1 MKQNISAE
9 EMAELLVRFTV
20 DEPPHRETIMSSLY
34 GLSEAQLA
42 KIREEIIFLD
52 IVVFANL
59 MGTAKVKK
67 YWKCSEDVFTEY
79 SAKLAN
85 IIVSGG
91 HDHLT
96 FANTVGDREEAYRKA
111 IWKPLKE
118 ARYAVADTFEAL
130 CGLKDELSVDVA
142 GMGEFVSAVN
152 YVGDLLTRYEVVPGP
167 TGSASGAATT
177 ERAKELKQTVR
188 QAAERG
194 DASAQFKLGEMCR
207 RGDGVPRD
215 DVEAVSWYRKA
226 AEQGDAKAQAD
237 LGFMYDRGLGVQQD
251 DAEAVRWYREAA
263 EQGWAYGQANLGVM
277 FATGRGMRRD
287 DAEAVRWYR
296 KAAEQGWASAQTNL
310 GRMYEQGRG
319 VPQDECEAVC
329 WYRKAAEQGD
339 ADAQAK
345 IDALDHDD
353 QGVPEEDAQ
362 ISLGFMDDQGRGVL
376 QDDSETVCSCR
387 KAAEQGEAHAQLEL
401 ARMYEEG
408 RGVPQDDAEA
418 LRWYRKAAEQGY
430 EHAQFCLGA
439 MYAEGRGVARD
450 YVEAVRWYRM
460 AAEQGN
466 ANAQFVLGDKYRF
479 GDGVPQDDGEAV
491 RWYRKA
497 AKQGNAKAQ
506 ANLGFMHERGR
517 GAPHDD
523 FAAVLWY
530 LKAAEQGWAYA
541 QANLADMYAAGRGVQ
556 RDDAKAVR
564 WYRKAA
570 EQGWAR
576 AQASLGD
583 MYAGGRGVAQDYVE
597 AVRWYRMAAEQGDSD
612 AQYNLGCLY
621 ANGEGVPQDHAEAAQ
636 WYHKA
641 AEQGYATA
649 QFSLGVM
656 YDDGKGVAH
665 DEIEALRWYRMAAE
679 QGNASAQ
686 FALGRMYEDGC
697 GVAQDDAEAIRWYRL
712 AAEHGLASAQTRLA
726 SAQTRLAAMFL
737 DRRPQG
743 PELNRL
749 KPPSALRD
757 VLARARRTGVSIV
770 AKIKGVGMGAVGV
783 LACVIAIALPFIL
796 LFGMTWVSVKLL
808 PWLRPVIFW
817 TLVVCVFLLGPTAL
831 FRRTR
836 GFSAAGLMWAS
847 YIFGAVLWIWSL
859 LVTLDLWGILAA
871 VIGLLIMGVGIV
883 PVAILAAIFHAQ
895 WAVLGDIAIGLVVT
909 FGARVLALWLASKAE
924 RDDKETYIETREHTL
939 NRMQELL
946 SGRGLQICTAA
957 LLFVAL
963 ANWPYGYYSFLRLA
977 VCAAASVL
985 AWRASK
991 AGRPLWTLVMAG
1003 IALLFNPIIPVR
1015 FHRAEWAWIDA
1026 VAASVFLALP
1036 PVKKRQKGS
1045 A

>member
-1 MKQNISAE
+1 M
-9 EMAELLVRFTV
+9 
-20 DEPPHRETIMSSLY
+20 
-34 GLSEAQLA
+34 
-42 KIREEIIFLD
+42 
-52 IVVFANL
+52 
-59 MGTAKVKK
+59 
-67 YWKCSEDVFTEY
+67 
-79 SAKLAN
+79 
-85 IIVSGG
+85 
-91 HDHLT
+91 
-96 FANTVGDREEAYRKA
+96 
-111 IWKPLKE
+111 
-118 ARYAVADTFEAL
+118 
-130 CGLKDELSVDVA
+130 
-142 GMGEFVSAVN
+142 
-152 YVGDLLTRYEVVPGP
+152 
-167 TGSASGAATT
+167 
-177 ERAKELKQTVR
+177 
-188 QAAERG
+188 
-194 DASAQFKLGEMCR
+194 
-207 RGDGVPRD
+207 
-215 DVEAVSWYRKA
+215 A
-226 AEQGDAKAQAD
+226 AEQGDSDAQYAV
-237 LGFMYDRGLGVQQD
+237 GEAYYYGRGTAQD
-251 DAEAVRWYREAA
+251 YAEAAQWYC
-263 EQGWAYGQANLGVM
+263 
-277 FATGRGMRRD
+277 
-287 DAEAVRWYR
+287 
-296 KAAEQGWASAQTNL
+296 KAAEQ
-310 GRMYEQGRG
+310 EQATS
-319 VPQDECEAVC
+319 QF
-329 WYRKAAEQGD
+329 
-339 ADAQAK
+339 
-345 IDALDHDD
+345 
-353 QGVPEEDAQ
+353 
-362 ISLGFMDDQGRGVL
+362 SLGV
-376 QDDSETVCSCR
+376 
-387 KAAEQGEAHAQLEL
+387 
-401 ARMYEEG
+401 
-408 RGVPQDDAEA
+408 
-418 LRWYRKAAEQGY
+418 
-430 EHAQFCLGA
+430 
-439 MYAEGRGVARD
+439 
-450 YVEAVRWYRM
+450 
-460 AAEQGN
+460 
-466 ANAQFVLGDKYRF
+466 
-479 GDGVPQDDGEAV
+479 
-491 RWYRKA
+491 
-497 AKQGNAKAQ
+497 
-506 ANLGFMHERGR
+506 
-517 GAPHDD
+517 
-523 FAAVLWY
+523 
-530 LKAAEQGWAYA
+530 
-541 QANLADMYAAGRGVQ
+541 MYAAG
-556 RDDAKAVR
+556 
-564 WYRKAA
+564 
-570 EQGWAR
+570 E
-576 AQASLGD
+576 
-583 MYAGGRGVAQDYVE
+583 GVAQDYVE